1 MLPGTSSNAENL
13 QLIHLQGNM
22 RCVAYSETCIEILKV
37 VRCLNHRGVVRSS
50 QLGIRVDLHPWWH
63 LPTFRI
69 QARCKKSKTTIQLKD
84 LPQGV
89 LKPDNSFTDW
99 KDEESAYPTVV
110 QQARNNMRTFSDCVL
125 LTRVGGFYEVCL
137 NARKANC
144 FIQGADNLL
153 KLYFEHAEKYGP
165 LLNLKVAQ
173 KKTTAGPVSMV
184 CQPTFPW
191 PSPVFLN
198 S

>member
-1 MLPGTSSNAENL
+1 MIAIIVLVLPGTSSIAENL
-13 QLIHLQGNM
+13 QLIHLLASM
-22 RCVAYSETCIEILKV
+22 RCVASSETCIEILKV
-37 VRCLNHRGVVRSS
+37 VRCLNHRGVARSS

-69 QARCKKSKTTIQLKD
+69 QARCKKSKATVQPKD

-99 KDEESAYPTVV
+99 KDEGSSAYPTVV

-137 NARKANC
+137 ECYK
-144 FIQGADNLL
+144 
-153 KLYFEHAEKYGP
+153 GP
-165 LLNLKVAQ
+165 TVLHR
-173 KKTTAGPVSMV
+173 
-184 CQPTFPW
+184 C
-191 PSPVFLN
+191 
-198 S
+198 

>member
-1 MLPGTSSNAENL
+1 MLPGTSPSAENL
-13 QLIHLQGNM
+13 QLIHLLGNM
-22 RCVAYSETCIEILKV
+22 RYVASSETCIEILKV
-37 VRCLNHRGVVRSS
+37 VRCLNHRGVARSS
-50 QLGIRVDLHPWWH
+50 KLGIRVDLHPWWH

-69 QARCKKSKTTIQLKD
+69 QARGKKSKATVRLKD

-89 LKPDNSFTDW
+89 LKPDNSFADW
-99 KDEESAYPTVV
+99 KNEGPAYPTVV

-137 NARKANC
+137 MLRG
-144 FIQGADNLL
+144 QLLHGADNVL

-184 CQPTFPW
+184 CQN
-191 PSPVFLN
+191 SLALAGFLN